1 MGTSSRSGEG
11 KGLGH
16 NLNLVRKYGTKK
28 DKECL
33 KGSGMAGNKP
43 MSKTFHKRLKKSGER
58 RK

>member
-33 KGSGMAGNKP
+33 KKCKRENNKQ
-43 MSKTFHKRLKKSGER
+43 
-58 RK
+58 